1 MATGYEKINA
11 IKSKLK
17 VKQTVNDLARLM
29 NCGPRTIFRHLEVI
43 NEENCGLRKF
53 KENGET
59 YYIIQ
64 TDKEANFN
72 QEVVKQLEKIK
83 KNLPTS
89 SAPDIK
95 TVKLLDKVIKTMQ
108 TTNPED
114 FKPEAI
120 STDPDYVL
128 DYGPF
133 SDDKLQDTMVNRV
146 LKAIH
151 DGFSIKIHYRPSGKG
166 HTDAEEVNLE
176 INPVKVIMRVDTLY
190 LVAGEVDEKGNQTFK
205 NYVFERI
212 DSVAETNHAMPK
224 FLFDAKLHYKYCFG
238 KYSGQGAPEDVSLEI
253 RAESKWLQSQF
264 ERSHFYPEIS
274 KRFDKNK
281 NMIVDMKLHITPDFL
296 NWLMGNAGD
305 VRILKPAS
313 LKDSV
318 KKLLKK
324 ALAEMDA

>member
-17 VKQTVNDLARLM
+17 VKQTVNGLAKLM

-43 NEENCGLRKF
+43 SEENCGLRKF

-59 YYIIQ
+59 FYIIQ

-83 KNLPTS
+83 KNLPANA
-89 SAPDIK
+89 APEIK

-151 DGFSIKIHYRPSGKG
+151 EGFAIKIQYCHATDHSGIS
-166 HTDAEEVNLE
+166 EEIKEV
-176 INPVKVIMRVDTLY
+176 NPVKVIMRVDTLY
-190 LVAGEVDEKGNQTFK
+190 LIAGEEDEKGNQIFK
-205 NYVFERI
+205 NYLFEQI
-212 DSVAETNHAMPK
+212 KNVQETNHAMPK
-224 FLFDAKLHYKYCFG
+224 FIFDAAMHYKYAFG
-238 KYSGQGAPEDVSLEI
+238 KYTGTGKPEDISLEI
-253 RAESKWLQSQF
+253 RNKWLQTQF
-264 ERSHFYPEIS
+264 ERSHFNPEIS
-274 KRFDKNK
+274 KRYDKNK
-281 NMIVDMKLHITPDFL
+281 NMIVDMKLRITPDFKT
-296 NWLMGNAGD
+296 WLVGVASD

-313 LKDSV
+313 LKEDI
-318 KKLLKK
+318 KQMLKK
-324 ALAEMDA
+324 ALADMDA

>member
-11 IKSKLK
+11 MKSKLK

-64 TDKEANFN
+64 TEKEANFN
-72 QEVVKQLEKIK
+72 QDVVKQLEKIK
-83 KNLPTS
+83 KNLPTT
-89 SAPDIK
+89 SAPEIK
-95 TVKLLDKVIKTMQ
+95 TVKLLDKVIKMMQ
-108 TTNPED
+108 TTNPEE

-146 LKAIH
+146 LKSIH
-151 DGFSIKIHYRPSGKG
+151 EGFSIKMRYRPAGNG
-166 HTDAEEVNLE
+166 HTDEEVVNLE
-176 INPVKVIMRVDTLY
+176 VFPIKVIMRVDTLY
-190 LVAGEVDEKGNQTFK
+190 LVAGEMDEKGNQTFK

-212 DSVAETNHAMPK
+212 ESVTETNHAIPK
-224 FLFDAKLHYKYCFG
+224 FNFDAKLHYKYAFG
-238 KYSGQGAPEDVSLEI
+238 KYASQSTPEDVSLEI
-253 RAESKWLQSQF
+253 KASSKWLQTQF
-264 ERSHFYPEIS
+264 ERSHFFPEIS
-274 KRFDKNK
+274 KRYDKNK
-281 NMIVDMKLHITPDFL
+281 NMIVDMKLRITPDFET
-296 NWLMGNAGD
+296 WLMGVATD

-313 LKDSV
+313 LKESV

>member
-11 IKSKLK
+11 IKNKLK

-64 TDKEANFN
+64 TEKEANFN

-114 FKPEAI
+114 FKPDAI

-151 DGFSIKIHYRPSGKG
+151 EGFSIKIQYSHATYHS
-166 HTDAEEVNLE
+166 AVVEENKEV
-176 INPVKVIMRVDTLY
+176 NPVKVIMRMDTLY
-190 LVAGEVDEKGNQTFK
+190 LIAGEEDDKGNQVFK
-205 NYVFERI
+205 NYLFEQI
-212 DSVAETNHAMPK
+212 KNVQETNHAMPK
-224 FLFDAKLHYKYCFG
+224 FVFDAATHYKFAFG
-238 KYSGQGAPEDVSLEI
+238 KYTGKDKPEDISLEI
-253 RAESKWLQSQF
+253 RNRWLQTQF
-264 ERSHFYPEIS
+264 ERSHFNPEIS
-274 KRFDKNK
+274 KRYDKNK
-281 NMIVDMKLHITPDFL
+281 NMIVDMKLRVTPDFVS
-296 NWLMGNAGD
+296 WLMGVATD

-313 LKDSV
+313 LKETV
-318 KKLLKK
+318 KQKLKE
-324 ALAEMDA
+324 ALSEMDR

>member
-11 IKSKLK
+11 IKNKLK
-17 VKQTVNDLARLM
+17 VKQTVNGLAKLM
-29 NCGPRTIFRHLEVI
+29 GCGPRTIFRHLEVI
-43 NEENCGLRKF
+43 SEENCGLRKF

-59 YYIIQ
+59 FYIIQ

-83 KNLPTS
+83 KNLPANA
-89 SAPDIK
+89 APEIK

-146 LKAIH
+146 LRAIH
-151 DGFSIKIHYRPSGKG
+151 EGFAIKIQYSHATDYSGVS
-166 HTDAEEVNLE
+166 EEVKE
-176 INPVKVIMRVDTLY
+176 VNPVKVIMRVDTLY
-190 LVAGEVDEKGNQTFK
+190 LIAGEEDEKGNQFFK
-205 NYVFERI
+205 NYLFEQI
-212 DSVAETNHAMPK
+212 KSVQETNHAMPK
-224 FLFDAKLHYKYCFG
+224 FIFDAAMHYKYAFG
-238 KYSGQGAPEDVSLEI
+238 KYTGSGKPEDITLEI
-253 RAESKWLQSQF
+253 RNKWLQTQF
-264 ERSHFYPEIS
+264 ERSHFNPEIS
-274 KRFDKNK
+274 KRYDKNK
-281 NMIVDMKLHITPDFL
+281 NMIVDMKLRITPDFKT
-296 NWLMGNAGD
+296 WLMGVAGD

-313 LKDSV
+313 LKEEV
-318 KKLLKK
+318 KQ
-324 ALAEMDA
+324 

>member
-11 IKSKLK
+11 IKGKLK

-64 TDKEANFN
+64 TEKEANFN

-133 SDDKLQDTMVNRV
+133 SDDRLQDTMVNRV

-166 HTDAEEVNLE
+166 HTDADEFIKEV
-176 INPVKVIMRVDTLY
+176 NPVKVIMRVDTLY
-190 LVAGEVDEKGNQTFK
+190 LVAGEIDEKGNQIFK

-212 DSVAETNHAMPK
+212 DSVTETNHAMPK
-224 FLFDAKLHYKYCFG
+224 FVFDAKLHYKYCFG
-238 KYSGQGAPEDVSLEI
+238 KYSGQGAPEDISLEI
-253 RAESKWLQSQF
+253 KAESKWLQSQF
-264 ERSHFYPEIS
+264 ERSHFYPEVS
-274 KRFDKNK
+274 RRFDKNK
-281 NMIVDMKLHITPDFL
+281 NMIVDMKLHVTPDFL
-296 NWLMGNAGD
+296 NWLMGNAGE

-313 LKDSV
+313 LKESV
-318 KKLLKK
+318 KNLLKK
-324 ALAEMDA
+324 ALADMDA

>member
-11 IKSKLK
+11 IKNKLK
-17 VKQTVNDLARLM
+17 VKQTVNGLAKLM
-29 NCGPRTIFRHLEVI
+29 GCGPRTIFRHLEVI
-43 NEENCGLRKF
+43 SEENCGLRKF

-59 YYIIQ
+59 FYIIQ

-83 KNLPTS
+83 KNLPANA
-89 SAPDIK
+89 APEIK

-146 LKAIH
+146 LRAIH
-151 DGFSIKIHYRPSGKG
+151 EGFAIKIQYSHATDHSGVS
-166 HTDAEEVNLE
+166 EEVKE
-176 INPVKVIMRVDTLY
+176 VNPVKVIMRVDTLY
-190 LVAGEVDEKGNQTFK
+190 LIAGEEDEKGNQTFK
-205 NYVFERI
+205 NYLFEQI
-212 DSVAETNHAMPK
+212 KSVQETNHAMPK
-224 FLFDAKLHYKYCFG
+224 FIFDATMHYKYAFG
-238 KYSGQGAPEDVSLEI
+238 KYTGSGKPEDITLEI
-253 RAESKWLQSQF
+253 RNKWLQTQF
-264 ERSHFYPEIS
+264 ERSHFNPEIS
-274 KRFDKNK
+274 KRYDKNK
-281 NMIVDMKLHITPDFL
+281 NMIVDMKLRITPDFKT
-296 NWLMGNAGD
+296 WLMGVAGD

-313 LKDSV
+313 LKEDV
-318 KKLLKK
+318 KQLLKK

>member
-11 IKSKLK
+11 IKNKLK

-29 NCGPRTIFRHLEVI
+29 GCGPRTIFRHLEVI
-43 NEENCGLRKF
+43 SEENCGLRKF
-53 KENGET
+53 KENGQT

-108 TTNPED
+108 ITNPED
-114 FKPEAI
+114 FKPEAV

-166 HTDAEEVNLE
+166 HTDAEEVNIE
-176 INPVKVIMRVDTLY
+176 VNPVKVVMRVDTLY
-190 LVAGEVDEKGNQTFK
+190 LVAGEVDEKGNQIFK

-212 DSVAETNHAMPK
+212 DSVTETNHAMPK
-224 FLFDAKLHYKYCFG
+224 FVFDAKVHYKYCFG
-238 KYSGQGAPEDVSLEI
+238 KYTGTGKPEDISLEI
-253 RAESKWLQSQF
+253 RNKWLQTQF
-264 ERSHFYPEIS
+264 ERSHFNPEIS
-274 KRFDKNK
+274 KRYDKNK
-281 NMIVDMKLHITPDFL
+281 NMIVDMKLHITPDFKT
-296 NWLMGNAGD
+296 WLVGVAGD

-313 LKDSV
+313 LKEEV
-318 KKLLKK
+318 KQMLKK
-324 ALAEMDA
+324 ALSEMDA

>member
-17 VKQTVNDLARLM
+17 VKQTVNGLAKLM
-29 NCGPRTIFRHLEVI
+29 GCGPRTIFRHLEVI
-43 NEENCGLRKF
+43 SEENCGLRKF

-59 YYIIQ
+59 FYIIQ

-83 KNLPTS
+83 KNLPANA
-89 SAPDIK
+89 APEIK

-151 DGFSIKIHYRPSGKG
+151 EGFAIKIQYSHATDHSGIS
-166 HTDAEEVNLE
+166 EEIKEV
-176 INPVKVIMRVDTLY
+176 NPVKVIMRVDTLY
-190 LVAGEVDEKGNQTFK
+190 LIAGEEDEKGNQIFK
-205 NYVFERI
+205 NYLFEQI
-212 DSVAETNHAMPK
+212 KNVQETNHAMPK
-224 FLFDAKLHYKYCFG
+224 FIFDAAMHYKYAFG
-238 KYSGQGAPEDVSLEI
+238 KYTGTGKPEDISLEI
-253 RAESKWLQSQF
+253 RNKWLQTQF
-264 ERSHFYPEIS
+264 ERSHFNPEIS
-274 KRFDKNK
+274 KRYDKNK
-281 NMIVDMKLHITPDFL
+281 NMIVDMKLRITPDFKT
-296 NWLMGNAGD
+296 WLMGVAGD

-313 LKDSV
+313 LKEDV
-318 KKLLKK
+318 KQLLKK

>member
-11 IKSKLK
+11 IKNKLK
-17 VKQTVNDLARLM
+17 VKQTVNGLAKLM

-43 NEENCGLRKF
+43 SEENCGLRKF

-59 YYIIQ
+59 FYIIQ

-151 DGFSIKIHYRPSGKG
+151 EGFAIKIQYSHATDHSGVS
-166 HTDAEEVNLE
+166 EETKEV
-176 INPVKVIMRVDTLY
+176 NPVKVIMRVDTLY
-190 LVAGEVDEKGNQTFK
+190 LIAGEEDEKGNQTFK
-205 NYVFERI
+205 NYLFEQI
-212 DSVAETNHAMPK
+212 KSVQVTNRAMPK
-224 FLFDAKLHYKYCFG
+224 FIFDAATHYKYAFG
-238 KYSGQGAPEDVSLEI
+238 KYTGSGKPEDVSLEI
-253 RAESKWLQSQF
+253 RNKWLQTQF
-264 ERSHFYPEIS
+264 ERSHFNPEIS
-274 KRFDKNK
+274 KRYDKNK
-281 NMIVDMKLHITPDFL
+281 NMVVDMKLRITPDFKT
-296 NWLMGNAGD
+296 WLMGVAGD

-313 LKDSV
+313 LKEEV
-318 KKLLKK
+318 KQLLKK

>member
-11 IKSKLK
+11 IKNKLK
-17 VKQTVNDLARLM
+17 VKQTVNGLAKLM
-29 NCGPRTIFRHLEVI
+29 GCGPRTIFRHLEVI
-43 NEENCGLRKF
+43 SEENCGLRKF

-59 YYIIQ
+59 FYIIQ

-83 KNLPTS
+83 KNLPANA
-89 SAPDIK
+89 APEIK

-146 LKAIH
+146 LRAIH
-151 DGFSIKIHYRPSGKG
+151 EGFAIKIQYSHATDHSGVS
-166 HTDAEEVNLE
+166 EEVKE
-176 INPVKVIMRVDTLY
+176 VNPVKVIMRVDTLY
-190 LVAGEVDEKGNQTFK
+190 LIAGEEDEKGNQTFK
-205 NYVFERI
+205 NYLFEQI
-212 DSVAETNHAMPK
+212 KSVQETNHAMPK
-224 FLFDAKLHYKYCFG
+224 FIFDATMHYKYAFG
-238 KYSGQGAPEDVSLEI
+238 KYTGSGKPEDITLEI
-253 RAESKWLQSQF
+253 RNKWLQTQF
-264 ERSHFYPEIS
+264 ERSHFNPEIS
-274 KRFDKNK
+274 KRYDKNK
-281 NMIVDMKLHITPDFL
+281 NMIVDMKLRITPDFKT
-296 NWLMGNAGD
+296 WLMGVAGD

-313 LKDSV
+313 LKEEV
-318 KKLLKK
+318 KQLLKK

>member
-17 VKQTVNDLARLM
+17 VKQTVNSLAYLM

-43 NEENCGLRKF
+43 GNENCGLRKF

-59 YYIIQ
+59 FYIIQ

-83 KNLPTS
+83 KNLPTT

-95 TVKLLDKVIKTMQ
+95 TTKLLDKVIKAMQ

-120 STDPDYVL
+120 STDPEYVL

-133 SDDKLQDTMVNRV
+133 CDNKLQDSLVNRV

-151 DGFSIKIHYRPSGKG
+151 DGFSIKIHYRHATEHSAVP
-166 HTDAEEVNLE
+166 EETKEV
-176 INPVKVIMRVDTLY
+176 NPVKVIMRVDSLY
-190 LVAGEVDEKGNQTFK
+190 LVAGEVDDKGNQIFK
-205 NYVFERI
+205 NYLFEQI
-212 DSVAETNHAMPK
+212 DSVTETNHAMPK
-224 FLFDAKLHYKYCFG
+224 FTFDAKTHYKYAFG
-238 KYSGQGAPEDVSLEI
+238 KYTGTGKVEEVSLEV
-253 RAESKWLQSQF
+253 RSKWLQTQF
-264 ERSHFYPEIS
+264 ERSHFNPEIS
-274 KRFDKNK
+274 KRYDKNK
-281 NMIVDMKLHITPDFL
+281 NLIVDMKLRITPDFVT
-296 NWLMGNAGD
+296 WLMGMASD

-313 LKDSV
+313 LKETV
-318 KKLLKK
+318 KQKLKD
-324 ALAEMDA
+324 ALSELDR

>member
-17 VKQTVNDLARLM
+17 VKQTVASLANLM
-29 NCGPRTIFRHLEVI
+29 NCGPRTIFRHLEVVSK
-43 NEENCGLRKF
+43 ENCGLRKF

-59 YYIIQ
+59 FYIIQ

-83 KNLPTS
+83 KNLPST

-95 TVKLLDKVIKTMQ
+95 TTKLLDKLIKAMQ
-108 TTNPED
+108 TTDPGD

-133 SDDKLQDTMVNRV
+133 CDNKLQDSLVNRV

-151 DGFSIKIHYRPSGKG
+151 DGFSIKIHYHHSTAHSPV
-166 HTDAEEVNLE
+166 EEETIEV
-176 INPVKVIMRVDTLY
+176 NPVKVIMRMDSLY
-190 LVAGEVDEKGNQTFK
+190 LITGERDEAGNEVFK
-205 NYVFERI
+205 NYLFENI
-212 DSVAETNHAMPK
+212 DSVTETSRAMPK
-224 FLFDAKLHYKYCFG
+224 FMFDAKLHYKYAFG
-238 KYSGQGAPEDVSLEI
+238 KYTGTGKPEDISLEI
-253 RAESKWLQSQF
+253 RNKWLQTQF
-264 ERSHFYPEIS
+264 ERSHFNPEIS
-274 KRFDKNK
+274 KRYDKNK
-281 NMIVDMKLHITPDFL
+281 NMIVDMKLRITPDFKT
-296 NWLMGNAGD
+296 WLMGVAGD

-313 LKDSV
+313 LKEDV
-318 KKLLKK
+318 KQLLKK
-324 ALAEMDA
+324 ALEEMDA

>member
-11 IKSKLK
+11 IKNKLK

-64 TDKEANFN
+64 TEKEANFN

-114 FKPEAI
+114 FKPDAI

-151 DGFSIKIHYRPSGKG
+151 EGFSIKIQYSHA
-166 HTDAEEVNLE
+166 TDHSAVVEENKEV
-176 INPVKVIMRVDTLY
+176 NPVKVIMRMDTLY
-190 LVAGEVDEKGNQTFK
+190 LIAGEEDDKGNQVFK
-205 NYVFERI
+205 NYLFEQI
-212 DSVAETNHAMPK
+212 KNVQETNHAMPK
-224 FLFDAKLHYKYCFG
+224 FVFDAATHYKFAFG
-238 KYSGQGAPEDVSLEI
+238 KYTGKDKPEDISLEI
-253 RAESKWLQSQF
+253 RNRWLQTQF
-264 ERSHFYPEIS
+264 ERSHFNPEIS
-274 KRFDKNK
+274 KRYDKNK
-281 NMIVDMKLHITPDFL
+281 NMIVDMKLRVTPDFVS
-296 NWLMGNAGD
+296 WLMGVATD

-313 LKDSV
+313 LKETV
-318 KKLLKK
+318 KQKLKE
-324 ALAEMDA
+324 ALSEMDR

>member
-17 VKQTVNDLARLM
+17 VKQTVNGLAKLM

-43 NEENCGLRKF
+43 SEENCGLRKF

-59 YYIIQ
+59 FYIIQ
-64 TDKEANFN
+64 TEKEANFN

-83 KNLPTS
+83 KNLPANA
-89 SAPDIK
+89 APEIK

-151 DGFSIKIHYRPSGKG
+151 EGFAIKIQYCHATDYSGIS
-166 HTDAEEVNLE
+166 EEIKEV
-176 INPVKVIMRVDTLY
+176 NPVKVIMRVDTLY
-190 LVAGEVDEKGNQTFK
+190 LIAGEEDEKGNQIFK
-205 NYVFERI
+205 NYLFEQI
-212 DSVAETNHAMPK
+212 KNVQETNHAMPK
-224 FLFDAKLHYKYCFG
+224 FIFDAAMHYKYAFG
-238 KYSGQGAPEDVSLEI
+238 KYTGTGKPEDISLEI
-253 RAESKWLQSQF
+253 RNKWLQTQF
-264 ERSHFYPEIS
+264 ERSHFNPEIS
-274 KRFDKNK
+274 KRYDKNK
-281 NMIVDMKLHITPDFL
+281 NMIVDMKLRITPDFKT
-296 NWLMGNAGD
+296 WLVGVASD

-313 LKDSV
+313 LKEDI
-318 KKLLKK
+318 KQMLKK